1 MEAPSPITPKPSV
14 EEEIKDIKD
23 YLINYLNKNYLVK
36 LGKINKS
43 EKIVFI
49 IEETDC
55 IKNYLYKSE
64 FSLDYLKQLSKLFR
78 IFDSIDEAYNDIS
91 DIKIIKME
99 FTSIDINLILTS
111 LISKNEDICIKVK
124 KNYLNNEK
132 INEIL
137 FKELNEI
144 KTVLKEEK
152 LKNENL
158 QKTIDEIVKE
168 NKELKN
174 QIKELLDWK
183 NSQLIKKENNSE
195 NNKDDNNVKEQ
206 IDSKIIKTK
215 EEIELLSKRLTSKG
229 FINNRKIIFHLLY
242 RASRDGDSPYD
253 YHNKCDGKSNTLCVI
268 QTIKG
273 CKFGGYTETTIK
285 SGNGEDDKDPNAF
298 VFSLNKYKIYENLK
312 KGENAVCHSKD
323 WGPIFRF
330 DAFAVWNRNF
340 FSYDMHTV
348 GSKLDSHYGIMNQD
362 YEINNGEA
370 NFGIKELEVYQI
382 IIE

>member
-14 EEEIKDIKD
+14 EEEIKDIKE

-36 LGKINKS
+36 LGNINKY

-64 FSLDYLKQLSKLFR
+64 FSLDDLKQLSKLFR

-91 DIKIIKME
+91 DIKIKKVE
-99 FTSIDINLILTS
+99 LNEIDINLILTS
-111 LISKNEDICIKVK
+111 LSSKTENISIKVK
-124 KNYLNNEK
+124 KSSLSNEK

-137 FKELNEI
+137 FNELNEI

-158 QKTIDEIVKE
+158 KKLVDELVKKNNLLE
-168 NKELKN
+168 NKV
-174 QIKELLDWK
+174 KELLDWK
-183 NSQLIKKENNSE
+183 NNELIKYENNE
-195 NNKDDNNVKEQ
+195 KDNNVKEQ

-229 FINNRKIIFHLLY
+229 FINNHKVIFHLLY

-285 SGNGEDDKDPNAF
+285 SGDCEDYKDPNAF

-312 KGENAVCHSKD
+312 KGENAVCHSKN
-323 WGPIFRF
+323 WGPIFRGE
-330 DAFAVWNRNF
+330 AFAVWDQNF
-340 FSYDMHTV
+340 FSYNMHQV
-348 GSKLDSHYGIMNQD
+348 GSKLASHYGIMNQD